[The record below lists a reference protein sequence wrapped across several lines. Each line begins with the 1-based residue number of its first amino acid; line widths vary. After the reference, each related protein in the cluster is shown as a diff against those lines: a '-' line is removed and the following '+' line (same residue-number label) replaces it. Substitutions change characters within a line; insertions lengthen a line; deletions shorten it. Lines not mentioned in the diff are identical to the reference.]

1 MRKKLVQFG
10 AGKIGRS
17 FIAQLFSQAG
27 YEVVFVDI
35 DSSVVDALNERRSY
49 PVIIKS
55 NNGDD
60 KIIVQHVRAVHGAD
74 QDAVVKELLDA
85 GLVSVSVGQ
94 AGLPHIIPLIAMAI
108 QKRTT
113 PLDVIIAENMRNAD
127 DFIREHIKPLLPSG
141 FPLNEKLGLIETSI
155 GKMVPIMTK
164 KDMEHDP
171 LMVFAEPYNNLILDK
186 KGFIN
191 PVPDV
196 KGLSPKENMKAW
208 VDRKLFIHN
217 LGHAATAYFGYVR
230 YPDKRFIYEVLEDA
244 DLWEEVRQTML
255 QSGDILMA
263 MYPDEFDQQH
273 IIDHTDDL
281 LHRFANKALGDT
293 IFRVGCD
300 LPRKLSRHDRLMGVL
315 LQGRAYHLPFDKIMN
330 ALVHGFHFRA
340 KDESGNMHPND
351 QQFKEIY
358 SMSPAKAIEEVCGV
372 MPQEDPVLFNDIL
385 QADQQIKS

>member
-1 MRKKLVQFG
+1 MKKKLVQFG

-35 DSSVVDALNERRSY
+35 DSTVVDALNERRSY

-55 NNGDD
+55 NKGDD
-60 KIIVQHVRAVHGAD
+60 EIIVRNVRAVNGAD
-74 QDAVVKELLDA
+74 QDAVVNELFDA
-85 GLVSVSVGQ
+85 GLASVSVGQ
-94 AGLPHIIPLIAMAI
+94 AGLPHIIPLIAKAI
-108 QKRTT
+108 QKRSA

-127 DFIREHIKPLLPSG
+127 DFIREHIKSLIPSD

-155 GKMVPIMTK
+155 GKMVPIMTR
-164 KDMEHDP
+164 KDMEKDP
-171 LMVFAEPYNNLILDK
+171 LMVFAEPYNNLILDR

-230 YPDKRFIYEVLEDA
+230 YPDKRFIYEVLEDV
-244 DLWEEVRQTML
+244 DLWNEVRQTML

-263 MYPDEFDQQH
+263 MYPEEFDQ
-273 IIDHTDDL
+273 
-281 LHRFANKALGDT
+281 
-293 IFRVGCD
+293 
-300 LPRKLSRHDRLMGVL
+300 
-315 LQGRAYHLPFDKIMN
+315 
-330 ALVHGFHFRA
+330 
-340 KDESGNMHPND
+340 
-351 QQFKEIY
+351 
-358 SMSPAKAIEEVCGV
+358 
-372 MPQEDPVLFNDIL
+372 
-385 QADQQIKS
+385 